1 MKMQRHYRSK
11 GSHLIEC
18 YSKTHKESSF
28 SAKQIVDY
36 AKECDVKIDIA
47 TIYRNLEKMVADG
60 LLLKTKSQESDS
72 VIYQCVDEHHDCH
85 NHLHARCKNCGK
97 IIHLEDKTTEMF
109 ITHMMEH
116 YNFAI
121 EADLSSICGL
131 CKDCR

>member
-1 MKMQRHYRSK
+1 MQRHYRSK

-18 YSKTHKESSF
+18 YADAHKGSSF

-47 TIYRNLEKMVADG
+47 TIYRNLEKMVTDG

-72 VIYQCVDEHHDCH
+72 VIYQFVEEHHDCH

-97 IIHLEDKTTEMF
+97 IIHLEDETAERF
-109 ITHMMEH
+109 INQVMER
-116 YNFAI
+116 YGFAI
-121 EADLSSICGL
+121 KADLSTICGL
-131 CKDCR
+131 CSDCRN